1 MVTTK
6 LTLVVRI
13 IYNSTRPPPSP
24 ANSVSVCH
32 SQQLHSSVQRP
43 PSRLQFLIANL
54 ELEFRVSAIRI
65 NELKFSNRKFLA
77 ILRPSFWILS
87 SFELQVPSFQNL
99 IENTPLRFRLTH
111 TRISLLEI
119 SNRERMA
126 VSLVA
131 RGQTSL
137 RAALLSSTNHGHQ
150 LRVTLP
156 ISAFTR
162 HSSPVTYHSRN
173 TLTCRALTA

>member
-32 SQQLHSSVQRP
+32 SRLHSSVQRP

-77 ILRPSFWILS
+77 ILRPPFWILS

-111 TRISLLEI
+111 TRTSLLEI

-126 VSLVA
+126 F
-131 RGQTSL
+131 
-137 RAALLSSTNHGHQ
+137 LSSPEVRQACEPLFCLPRITSHQ

-156 ISAFTR
+156 ISAFAR
-162 HSSPVTYHSRN
+162 HSSPVTCHSRN

>member
-1 MVTTK
+1 MVTSK
-6 LTLVVRI
+6 LTSVVRI

-32 SQQLHSSVQRP
+32 SRLHSSVQRP

-77 ILRPSFWILS
+77 ILRPPFWILS
-87 SFELQVPSFQNL
+87 SFELQVPSLQNL

-111 TRISLLEI
+111 TKII

-126 VSLVA
+126 ISRVA

-137 RAALLSSTNHGHQ
+137 RAVLLSFTDHNP
-150 LRVTLP
+150 LVTSHVANLSFCAPLLARHLP
-156 ISAFTR
+156 
-162 HSSPVTYHSRN
+162 
-173 TLTCRALTA
+173 LTH